1 MIAEN
6 SSNSHKT
13 RDMNI
18 IENMIRVRVF
28 LDPNLFFG
36 GRVKKYNYPRYPI
49 NILDDENIMK
59 I

>member
-28 LDPNLFFG
+28 WTQTFFLG
-36 GRVKKYNYPRYPI
+36 GG
-49 NILDDENIMK
+49 
-59 I
+59 

>member
-28 LDPNLFFG
+28 LDPNLFFE
-36 GRVKKYNYPRYPI
+36 GRVKKYNYPR
-49 NILDDENIMK
+49 
-59 I
+59 